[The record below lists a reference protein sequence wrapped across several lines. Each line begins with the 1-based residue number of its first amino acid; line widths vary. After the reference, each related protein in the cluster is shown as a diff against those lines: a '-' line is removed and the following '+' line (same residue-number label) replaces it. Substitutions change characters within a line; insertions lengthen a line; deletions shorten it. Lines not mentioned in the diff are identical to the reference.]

1 MVRVAQSGDC
11 AVCEMLFEFYQ
22 VTGWEILPGELGLDT
37 QRLVD
42 PNSNLFRRLEE
53 APNVAVDG
61 VMIPLSSRLGQGS
74 VGRRSIDHSERSV
87 STYAMRGIQ

>member
-1 MVRVAQSGDC
+1 MVEKDKILVRVAQSGDC

-22 VTGWEILPGELGLDT
+22 VTDWEILPGELGLDT

-42 PNSNLFRRLEE
+42 PNSNLFLRLGE

-61 VMIPLSSRLGQGS
+61 VMISAFQQPGARQRWSA
-74 VGRRSIDHSERSV
+74 IN
-87 STYAMRGIQ
+87 

>member
-1 MVRVAQSGDC
+1 MA
-11 AVCEMLFEFYQ
+11 
-22 VTGWEILPGELGLDT
+22 GWEILPGELGLDT

-61 VMIPLSSRLGQGS
+61 VMISAFQQAGARQRWSA
-74 VGRRSIDHSERSV
+74 I
-87 STYAMRGIQ
+87 I